1 MNFQLCEVVEWL
13 NRATDDMIKLHQ
25 SMAHTNAEAHSAL
38 SKAVQQAHEDLT
50 RQSEFTAA
58 VESFQQ
64 RLQRDLESSSAEY
77 RSTFAKAVKGMES
90 FTQSTLNRLK
100 NVVKSVERDFAN
112 LDEVRP
118 TLNNL
123 PTRRHC

>member
-1 MNFQLCEVVEWL
+1 
-13 NRATDDMIKLHQ
+13 MIKLHQ

-38 SKAVQQAHEDLT
+38 SKAVQQAQKDLT

-64 RLQRDLESSSAEY
+64 QLQRDLESLSTEY
-77 RSTFAKAVKGMES
+77 RSVFAKAVKGMES
-90 FTQSTLNRLK
+90 FTQSTVNRLK
-100 NVVKSVERDFAN
+100 NAVKSVESDFAN
-112 LDEVRP
+112 LDEIRP

-123 PTRRHC
+123 STRRHC